1 MNIVISIAIVII
13 MMLKTMIM
21 FMMRQMAP
29 VNTEKLLQRVNWIA
43 ALKL

>member
-13 MMLKTMIM
+13 
-21 FMMRQMAP
+21 MRQMAP